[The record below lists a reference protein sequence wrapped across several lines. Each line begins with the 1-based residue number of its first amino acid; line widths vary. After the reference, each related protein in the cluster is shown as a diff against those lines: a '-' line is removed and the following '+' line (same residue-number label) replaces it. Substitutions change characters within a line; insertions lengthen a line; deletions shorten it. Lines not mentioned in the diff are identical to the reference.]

1 MARASAALVQSRGDR
16 VGRTVDF
23 RLSTG
28 RDVAAAKAFFRKAI
42 DSPRRAPQ
50 TITLDGIVTA
60 TRSGRF
66 GWRQTRL
73 TA

>member
-16 VGRTVDF
+16 VGMTVDF

-42 DSPRRAPQ
+42 DSPRRAPWTALSQ
-50 TITLDGIVTA
+50 QPGLGGSDG
-60 TRSGRF
+60 GRHD
-66 GWRQTRL
+66 
-73 TA
+73 